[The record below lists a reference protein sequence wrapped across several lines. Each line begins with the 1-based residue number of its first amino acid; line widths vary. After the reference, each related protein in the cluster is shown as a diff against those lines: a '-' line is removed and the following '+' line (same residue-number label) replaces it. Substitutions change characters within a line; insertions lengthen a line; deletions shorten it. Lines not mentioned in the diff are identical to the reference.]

1 MIQQRPSLRLPR
13 KRFLL
18 IGIATAI
25 LLTYYTFLP
34 TSIPTLSIP
43 TSSRKCPAN
52 KTPPPKNAGKLS
64 YHPIPTLMA
73 SSEGIQIALWTP
85 PPDGFD
91 LWWEY
96 AKKEGHVLVDEYD
109 EMMVAFGPLRKL
121 GAKEARRRAEILLRF
136 GFPYSIG
143 GLKVGGEAVFGF
155 VEDPEKK
162 KEEKKQEEK
171 KEEEEEDNG
180 GYRTAG
186 LLEMLE
192 PLKEVL
198 KGKVKGWTPFSI
210 PVNELA
216 EARVVGGD
224 DEAWG
229 TDALKGTKETYT
241 PEDLWHNH
249 ARGART
255 LVDDLAKACGKG
267 TNLASRGVSTRFE
280 FGIEEVVGAVGGGLD
295 GDRSNPDFVV
305 DPNVDNDM
313 CQRPELM
320 TVHGVYRGTQLTT
333 RGLFPML
340 SYGRPS
346 AFSDIPIPS
355 RYQWDEDGSYE
366 YNPHDE
372 IPWSQKH
379 PVIYWH
385 GEPSGGGHGDK
396 YYGSMHRHRLVALT
410 NPAHFKRNVTLI
422 GASKSGHLIETTET
436 GPMAQSL
443 TNITFSE
450 ISGMC
455 EMFGCELPSIF
466 PFGPRNRFS
475 EAWKN
480 KLVID
485 SDGWGPSG
493 RWRALVASQSVAIRS
508 SAYRE
513 WFGQRMI
520 PWVHYVPASVG
531 LEELWG
537 ILGYFLGTADGG
549 VPHDTEA
556 RKIAQQG
563 AKWVEEHMRKKD
575 MTVYCFRL
583 VLELNRLFN
592 GEKWVYK
599 S

>member
-1 MIQQRPSLRLPR
+1 MASGETKWNEMLKKQS
-13 KRFLL
+13 K
-18 IGIATAI
+18 
-25 LLTYYTFLP
+25 
-34 TSIPTLSIP
+34 TLSEAVREYK
-43 TSSRKCPAN
+43 SRY
-52 KTPPPKNAGKLS
+52 GL
-64 YHPIPTLMA
+64 
-73 SSEGIQIALWTP
+73 P

-96 AKKEGHVLVDEYD
+96 AQKEGCVLVDEYD
-109 EMMVAFGPLRKL
+109 EMMVALGPLRKL
-121 GAKEARRRAEILLRF
+121 GAKEVRRRAEILLRY

-143 GLKVGGEAVFGF
+143 GLKVGGKEVFGY
-155 VEDPEKK
+155 VEDPEKKEEEKK
-162 KEEKKQEEK
+162 KEEKKKEGK
-171 KEEEEEDNG
+171 KEEEVEKDG

-192 PLKEVL
+192 PVKEVL
-198 KGKVKGWTPFSI
+198 KGKVEGWTSFSI
-210 PVNELA
+210 PVNEVA

-224 DEAWG
+224 DEVWG
-229 TDALKGTKETYT
+229 TDALKGTKKTYT
-241 PEDLWHNH
+241 PEDLWHDH
-249 ARGART
+249 VRGART

-280 FGIEEVVGAVGGGLD
+280 FGIEEVVGAIGGVLD
-295 GDRSNPDFVV
+295 GEGRSPDFVV
-305 DPNVDNDM
+305 DTNVDNDM

-320 TVHGVYRGTQLTT
+320 TVHGVHRGTQSTT

-379 PVIYWH
+379 PAIYWR

-396 YYGSMHRHRLVALT
+396 YYGR
-410 NPAHFKRNVTLI
+410 
-422 GASKSGHLIETTET
+422 
-436 GPMAQSL
+436 PMAQSL

-450 ISGMC
+450 IGSMC
-455 EMFGCELPSIF
+455 EMFGCDLPSIF
-466 PFGPRNRFS
+466 PFEPRNHFS

-493 RWRALVASQSVAIRS
+493 RWRALVASQSVAIRTS
-508 SAYRE
+508 VYRE
-513 WFGQRMI
+513 WFGPRMM
-520 PWVHYVPASVG
+520 PWVHYVPASV
-531 LEELWG
+531 
-537 ILGYFLGTADGG
+537 
-549 VPHDTEA
+549 PHDNEA